1 MDTQGAVFERH
12 EQCFLPMAH
21 QGSNAMINTCYD
33 DVSGLQSNGNDGSNE
48 NHVDDIEAIRKI
60 KIANQTKYTMLDSG
74 IGRYCLV
81 LGMGPSYVCCVY

>member
-1 MDTQGAVFERH
+1 
-12 EQCFLPMAH
+12 
-21 QGSNAMINTCYD
+21 MINACYD

>member
-21 QGSNAMINTCYD
+21 QGSNAMINACYD
-33 DVSGLQSNGNDGSNE
+33 YVSGLQSNCNDGSNE
-48 NHVDDIEAIRKI
+48 NHVDDVEAIRKI

-74 IGRYCLV
+74 IGRYWLV
-81 LGMGPSYVCCVY
+81 LTMGPMYVCCVY